1 MRVKTSYICSE
12 CGYKSSKWMG
22 KCPECGE
29 WNTFSEQ
36 EETKKEK
43 SSAKPVQLTLSRLKE
58 VESSKSQRLLTG
70 IGEFDRVMGGGIV
83 RDSVTILTLPSS

>member
-43 SSAKPVQLTLSRLKE
+43 AAQSPYS
-58 VESSKSQRLLTG
+58 
-70 IGEFDRVMGGGIV
+70 
-83 RDSVTILTLPSS
+83 